1 MKRSSSFRKNFKNP
15 AGSPI
20 TMRRWHRFENDEE
33 KEQATRLWT
42 EKDENRYSVV

>member
-1 MKRSSSFRKNFKNP
+1 MKRSSSFRKNFKTA

-20 TMRRWHRFENDEE
+20 MRRWHRFENEE
-33 KEQATRLWT
+33 DKEQATRLWT